1 MSRRKEYRRYS
12 HHFKATAVKMSHLKG
27 IQSKDVAQSL
37 DIHPLMLSRW
47 RKDYREGRIMAVG
60 KDIKLD
66 SKETRELKR
75 LRQVEKKYK
84 LLKEEHVLLKK
95 VIQFDLEQ
103 KKKSLSSSKKTKKS
117 TK

>member
-12 HHFKATAVKMSHLKG
+12 PHFKATAVKMSHLKG
-27 IQSKDVAQSL
+27 IQSKDVAESL

-60 KDIKLD
+60 KDVKLD
-66 SKETRELKR
+66 SKEVRELKR
-75 LRQVEKKYK
+75 LKQVEKRYK
-84 LLKEEHVLLKK
+84 LLKEQHVLLKK
-95 VIQFDLEQ
+95 AIQYSAEQ
-103 KKKSLSSSKKTKKS
+103 KKKSLSLSSKTKKD